1 MTDTTMATIFSAYK
15 QPLLLVLPVE
25 TDQQNSVAGILTQYS
40 PYTNA
45 LLHPAILWI
54 NLEMESIGIDTA
66 RQITTELSF
75 SPLNNQIRVFVL
87 LGFEGATTEAQNAL
101 LKLLESQT
109 AQTQF
114 WLVTHTM
121 SKVLPTIQSR
131 CSIIK
136 VPFEHLIL
144 KEQNSTEVAKLF
156 SEISQASIA
165 ECISLASKYPDRTDA
180 LNITTSLLRW
190 LTQQTNFVPSSAQ
203 LRCLQLAFSR
213 LEQNANVKLALESAF
228 FGLSGAKDH
237 F

>member
-1 MTDTTMATIFSAYK
+1 MATIFSAYK

-25 TDQQNSVAGILTQYS
+25 ADQQNSIAGILAQYS

-45 LLHPAILWI
+45 LLHPAVQWI
-54 NLEMESIGIDTA
+54 NPNLESLGIDTA
-66 RQITTELSF
+66 RQITIELSF
-75 SPLNNQIRVFVL
+75 SPLDNQIRVFVL
-87 LGFEGATTEAQNAL
+87 LGFENATTEAQNAL

-109 AQTQF
+109 TQTQF
-114 WLVTHTM
+114 WLVTQIL
-121 SKVLPTIQSR
+121 SRVLPTIQSR
-131 CSIIK
+131 CSIVK
-136 VPFEHLIL
+136 VPLEHLVL
-144 KEQNSTEVAKLF
+144 KEQSSAEVANLF

-180 LNITTSLLRW
+180 LNLITSLLRW
-190 LTQQTNFVPSSAQ
+190 LTQQTNFIPSSTQ

-237 F
+237 Y

>member
-1 MTDTTMATIFSAYK
+1 MASIFSGYT

-25 TDQQNSVAGILTQYS
+25 ADQQNSIAEILAQYS

-45 LLHPAILWI
+45 LLHPAIQWI
-54 NLEMESIGIDTA
+54 NPEIESIGIDTA

-75 SPLNNQIRVFVL
+75 SPLDNQVRVFVL

-114 WLVTHTM
+114 WLVTQIL
-121 SKVLPTIQSR
+121 SRVLPTIQSR

-136 VPFEHLIL
+136 VPFEHLVIR
-144 KEQNSTEVAKLF
+144 EQSSTEIATLF
-156 SEISQASIA
+156 SEISRASIA

-180 LNITTSLLRW
+180 LNLITSLLRW
-190 LTQQTNFVPSSAQ
+190 LTQQTNFIPSSTQ

-237 F
+237 Y

>member
-1 MTDTTMATIFSAYK
+1 MATIFSAYK
-15 QPLLLVLPVE
+15 QPMLLVLPVE
-25 TDQQNSVAGILTQYS
+25 ADQQNSIAGILAQYS

-45 LLHPAILWI
+45 LLHPAIQWI
-54 NLEMESIGIDTA
+54 NPEIESIGIDTV

-75 SPLNNQIRVFVL
+75 SPLDNQIRVFVL

-101 LKLLESQT
+101 LKVLESHT
-109 AQTQF
+109 TQTQL
-114 WLVTHTM
+114 WLVTQIL
-121 SKVLPTIQSR
+121 SRVLPTIQSR

-136 VPFEHLIL
+136 VPFEHLVIR
-144 KEQNSTEVAKLF
+144 EQSSAEIATLF

-180 LNITTSLLRW
+180 LNLITSLLRW
-190 LTQQTNFVPSSAQ
+190 LTQQTNFIPSSTQ

-237 F
+237 Y